1 MVPVQLQPHKKQTY
15 YITMKKVIVS
25 VALAAAAIA
34 LSSCGANR
42 VGALYTDI
50 TAPVAAGS
58 GSGAKVGTATSTTYL
73 GLVALGDAS
82 IEAAKRNGGISS
94 VSSASEEIKSVLG
107 IITTYTTTVRGN

>member
-1 MVPVQLQPHKKQTY
+1 
-15 YITMKKVIVS
+15 MKKVIVS
-25 VALAAAAIA
+25 VGLAVAAIA
-34 LSSCGANR
+34 LSSCGAPR
-42 VGALYTDI
+42 VGSLYTDV

-58 GSGAKVGTATSTTYL
+58 GSGSKVGTATSTTYL

-94 VSSASEEIKSVLG
+94 VSSANEQIKSVLG